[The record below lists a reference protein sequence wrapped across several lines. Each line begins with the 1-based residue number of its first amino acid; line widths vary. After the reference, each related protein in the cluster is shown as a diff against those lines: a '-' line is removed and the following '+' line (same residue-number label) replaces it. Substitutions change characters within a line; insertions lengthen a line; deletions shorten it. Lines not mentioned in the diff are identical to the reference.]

1 MMLNACGRQSLCVP
15 THRRTFRQVV
25 EWRLEHKMEKTMID
39 TILTLPLELMALT
52 VLVGFGILY
61 SYGTRRSV
69 PADAQAVRP
78 YDMRRD
84 GQRFG
89 LTPQPG

>member
-1 MMLNACGRQSLCVP
+1 
-15 THRRTFRQVV
+15 
-25 EWRLEHKMEKTMID
+25 MID

-52 VLVGFGILY
+52 VLVGFGMLY

-69 PADAQAVRP
+69 PIDAQAIRP

-84 GQRFG
+84 GQRLG
-89 LTPQPG
+89 LMSQIG

>member
-1 MMLNACGRQSLCVP
+1 
-15 THRRTFRQVV
+15 
-25 EWRLEHKMEKTMID
+25 MID

-52 VLVGFGILY
+52 VLVGFGMLY

-69 PADAQAVRP
+69 PIDAQAIRP

-84 GQRFG
+84 GQRLG
-89 LTPQPG
+89 LMSQMG

>member
-1 MMLNACGRQSLCVP
+1 
-15 THRRTFRQVV
+15 
-25 EWRLEHKMEKTMID
+25 MID

-52 VLVGFGILY
+52 VLVGFGMLY
-61 SYGTRRSV
+61 SYETRRSV
-69 PADAQAVRP
+69 PIEARAIRP

-89 LTPQPG
+89 LQSQIG